1 MNFLGGLLEAL
12 EDAGRNFSQ
21 RAYEVV
27 GDEIMPLL
35 TIMLIAYVAYYGL
48 QLVMGTARVSVGE
61 IVGRVVRMMIIV
73 AFIDQW
79 GNFQL
84 FFYDWLNNTPEDV
97 GRALLKAS
105 STGITEPTDGLSM
118 IWETANEAAAAF
130 AEQSGYFA
138 ILPGLVGFLIML
150 AVGLFIA
157 VALAILVLAKVMMW
171 VLLGTAPI
179 FISCLL
185 FDSTRQYGMA
195 WFQQVLTYAII
206 PLFVYVVAAFLITTM
221 DAELQ
226 KVAAAASANEIQLD
240 DISAFVLICAAGA
253 FVLFNIQTL
262 AQGITGRG
270 NGCWADRSIG
280 WLRDR
285 CCTAGTSIDRDT
297 FCSREGWRIRNGRTR
312 QNPCRH
318 EGKHPK
324 RRCSRSDAKQNYQQQ
339 SAQLGNWWRELR
351 ARIHGRE

>member
-12 EDAGRNFSQ
+12 EDTGRNFSQ

-61 IVGRVVRMMIIV
+61 IVGRVVRMMLIV

-97 GRALLKAS
+97 GRALLTAS

-118 IWETANEAAAAF
+118 IWQTANEAAAAF

-179 FISCLL
+179 FIACLL

-262 AQGITGRG
+262 AQGITGG
-270 NGCWADRSIG
+270 VATGVGQIARSVG
-280 WLRDR
+280 YATGVALPARAL
-285 CCTAGTSIDRDT
+285 TATRSVA
-297 FCSREGWRIRNGRTR
+297 GRAG
-312 QNPCRH
+312 
-318 EGKHPK
+318 E
-324 RRCSRSDAKQNYQQQ
+324 
-339 SAQLGNWWRELR
+339 LGMAAR
-351 ARIHGRE
+351 ARTHAGMRENIQNAGAAEAMQNRISNNSMPS